1 MKKNH
6 CAKIRL
12 LKNLV
17 FGPSKDEQEVVDRR
31 QCTPR
36 LTIRAMLC
44 IKKKMLKIQCNYRTL
59 MWCQLTANVFSEF
72 LLLQFRDMLLIFLLY
87 GFSKHV
93 HISVLSLC
101 VFVRLY
107 CFFRVFFTQYVGFAF
122 NFMHFSVTGHS
133 AKQVEKRGKK

>member
-1 MKKNH
+1 
-6 CAKIRL
+6 
-12 LKNLV
+12 
-17 FGPSKDEQEVVDRR
+17 
-31 QCTPR
+31 
-36 LTIRAMLC
+36 
-44 IKKKMLKIQCNYRTL
+44 

-107 CFFRVFFTQYVGFAF
+107 CFFVY
-122 NFMHFSVTGHS
+122 FSLSMLVLPLILCISALLVTAQS
-133 AKQVEKRGKK
+133 NSKERNEEKKMKEGEHDLKRAM